1 MLPFKQTVILGLSF
15 VNMKMLHDRFAPL
28 LLGAAHLLFPRV
40 SLAQGASTLKWA
52 PCDLDLPEELL
63 KPGDCATIEVPLDYT
78 NPSSKKT
85 VELQLLRYN
94 ATKEPFKGSV
104 FWNPGG
110 PGISG
115 LETLAYLGQDF
126 RDILG
131 GHHNIISFD
140 PRGTGRTIPFACDVN
155 TTVASKSR
163 RSIDALPQA
172 DLWEYVKNE
181 AWDSMQQVAE
191 ACYETQQENGR
202 FLSTAFTAR
211 DMMKMVDALGEDGK
225 LRYWG
230 ISYGTILGQVVA
242 SMFPDRIERLL
253 LDSNSLA
260 DAYFTATGAGG
271 PKDAEKSLLHLFTE
285 CVELGTDVCR
295 LANYSGSKTTVEE
308 LRDATVDLFQKLKDM
323 TDLPEGL
330 SSTEY
335 PYAGNSILKAL
346 KNGIMNLLAS
356 PFSYSTVVDL
366 LSYAFDGDYKKAL
379 SLYKED
385 TSEWNLGTN
394 SFQGIACSESSFR
407 VKTPEDLYSM
417 YQTHLAESSFGDAI
431 AAEYIACGAW
441 KFDAAEVV
449 DTNTIRNVN
458 TSFPVLVVNN
468 AYDPVTS
475 LSHAYQ
481 VSSRFRDSRVLVN
494 EGVGHGV
501 TSHSSDCLLDA
512 ISSYFIDG
520 TLPNVGATCKPEEGA
535 FEYALSRS

>member
-1 MLPFKQTVILGLSF
+1 MLPFRQTIILGFS
-15 VNMKMLHDRFAPL
+15 VANMKMLYDRFAPL
-28 LLGAAHLLFPRV
+28 LLGTSQLFFSRG
-40 SLAQGASTLKWA
+40 SLAQDASTLNWG
-52 PCDLDLPEELL
+52 PCDLDLPEKLL

-78 NPSSKKT
+78 NPSSDKT

-140 PRGTGRTIPFACDVN
+140 PRGTGRTIPFVCDVN
-155 TTVASKSR
+155 TTTTTKSR
-163 RSIDALPQA
+163 RSIDAMPQA

-181 AWDSMQQVAE
+181 AWESMQKVAE
-191 ACYETQQENGR
+191 ACYETQKENGR

-225 LRYWG
+225 LRFWG
-230 ISYGTILGQVVA
+230 ISYGTILGQVAA
-242 SMFPDRIERLL
+242 SLFPDRIERLL

-260 DAYFTATGAGG
+260 DAYFTSTGIGG
-271 PKDAEKSLLHLFTE
+271 PKDAEKSLVHLFTE
-285 CVELGTDVCR
+285 CVELDTDVCR
-295 LANYSGSKTTVEE
+295 LANYSGSKTTVED
-308 LRDATVDLFQKLKDM
+308 LRDATVNLFQKLKDM
-323 TDLPEGL
+323 KDLPEGL
-330 SSTEY
+330 SSAEY

-346 KNGIMNLLAS
+346 KNAIMNLLSS
-356 PFSYSTVVDL
+356 PFNYSTVAEL

-385 TSEWNLGTN
+385 ASEWNLGKN
-394 SFQGIACSESSFR
+394 SFQGIACSETSLR
-407 VKTPEDLYSM
+407 VKSPEDLFSL
-417 YQTHLAESSFGDAI
+417 YQAHLAESTFGDAI
-431 AAEYIACGAW
+431 AADYMACGAW
-441 KFDAAEVV
+441 KFDAAEGV
-449 DTNTIRNVN
+449 DTNTLRNIK
-458 TSFPVLVVNN
+458 TSFPVFVVNN
-468 AYDPVTS
+468 AYDPITS

-501 TSHSSDCLLDA
+501 TSHSSACLLKA

-520 TLPNVGATCKPEEGA
+520 TLPDVGATCKPEQGA

>member
-1 MLPFKQTVILGLSF
+1 
-15 VNMKMLHDRFAPL
+15 MKMLYDRFAPL
-28 LLGAAHLLFPRV
+28 LLGTSQLLFSRV
-40 SLAQGASTLKWA
+40 SLAQDASTLKWG

-78 NPSSKKT
+78 NSSSEKT

-94 ATKEPFKGSV
+94 ATKEPFKGTV

-115 LETLAYLGQDF
+115 IETFAYLGQDF

-131 GHHNIISFD
+131 GHHNMISFD
-140 PRGTGRTIPFACDVN
+140 PR
-155 TTVASKSR
+155 
-163 RSIDALPQA
+163 SIDAMPQA

-181 AWDSMQQVAE
+181 AWESMQKVAE
-191 ACYETQQENGR
+191 ACYETQKENGR

-211 DMMKMVDALGEDGK
+211 DMMKIVDALGEDGK
-225 LRYWG
+225 LRFWG
-230 ISYGTILGQVVA
+230 ISYGTILGQVAA
-242 SMFPDRIERLL
+242 SLFPDRIERLL

-260 DAYFTATGAGG
+260 DAYFTSTGIGG
-271 PKDAEKSLLHLFTE
+271 PKDAEKSLVHLFTE

-295 LANYSGSKTTVEE
+295 LANYSGSKTTVED
-308 LRDATVDLFQKLKDM
+308 LRDATVNLFQKLKDM

-330 SSTEY
+330 SSADY
-335 PYAGNSILKAL
+335 PYAGNSILKEL
-346 KNGIMNLLAS
+346 KNGIMNLLSS
-356 PFSYSTVVDL
+356 PFTYSTVVEL

-385 TSEWNLGTN
+385 ASEWNLGKN
-394 SFQGIACSESSFR
+394 SFQGIACSETSLR
-407 VKTPEDLYSM
+407 VKTPEDLYSL
-417 YQTHLAESSFGDAI
+417 YQAHLAESSFGDAI
-431 AAEYIACGAW
+431 AADYMACGAW
-441 KFDAAEVV
+441 KFDAAEGV
-449 DTNTIRNVN
+449 DTNTLRNIN
-458 TSFPVLVVNN
+458 TSFPVFVVNN
-468 AYDPVTS
+468 AYDPITS

-501 TSHSSDCLLDA
+501 TSHSSDCLLKA

-520 TLPNVGATCKPEEGA
+520 TLPEVGATCKPEEGA

>member
-1 MLPFKQTVILGLSF
+1 
-15 VNMKMLHDRFAPL
+15 MKMLYDRFAPL
-28 LLGAAHLLFPRV
+28 LLGTSQLFFSRG
-40 SLAQGASTLKWA
+40 SLAQDASTLNWG
-52 PCDLDLPEELL
+52 PCDLDLPEKLL

-78 NPSSKKT
+78 SPSSDKT

-126 RDILG
+126 RE
-131 GHHNIISFD
+131 
-140 PRGTGRTIPFACDVN
+140 
-155 TTVASKSR
+155 
-163 RSIDALPQA
+163 SIDAMPQA

-181 AWDSMQQVAE
+181 AWESMQKVAE
-191 ACYETQQENGR
+191 ACYETQKENGR

-225 LRYWG
+225 LRFWG
-230 ISYGTILGQVVA
+230 ISYGTILGQVAA
-242 SMFPDRIERLL
+242 SLFPDRIERLL

-260 DAYFTATGAGG
+260 DAYFTSTGIGG
-271 PKDAEKSLLHLFTE
+271 PKDAEKSLVHLFTE
-285 CVELGTDVCR
+285 CVELDTDVCR
-295 LANYSGSKTTVEE
+295 LANYSGSKTTVEG
-308 LRDATVDLFQKLKDM
+308 LRDATVNLFQKLKDM
-323 TDLPEGL
+323 KDLPEGL
-330 SSTEY
+330 SSAEY

-346 KNGIMNLLAS
+346 KNAIMNLLSS
-356 PFSYSTVVDL
+356 PFNYSTVAEL

-385 TSEWNLGTN
+385 ASEWNLGKN
-394 SFQGIACSESSFR
+394 SFQGIACSETSLR
-407 VKTPEDLYSM
+407 VKSPEDLFSL
-417 YQTHLAESSFGDAI
+417 YQAHLAESTFGDAI
-431 AAEYIACGAW
+431 AADYMACGAW
-441 KFDAAEVV
+441 KFDAAEGV
-449 DTNTIRNVN
+449 DTNTLRNIK
-458 TSFPVLVVNN
+458 TSFPVFVVNN
-468 AYDPVTS
+468 AYDPITS

-501 TSHSSDCLLDA
+501 TSHSSACLLKA

-520 TLPNVGATCKPEEGA
+520 TLPDVGATCKPEQGA